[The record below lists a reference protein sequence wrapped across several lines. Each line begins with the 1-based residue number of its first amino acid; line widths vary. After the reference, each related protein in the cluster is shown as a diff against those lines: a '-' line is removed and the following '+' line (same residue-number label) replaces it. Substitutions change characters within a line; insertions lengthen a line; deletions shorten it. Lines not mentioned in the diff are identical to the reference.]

1 MSPNW
6 LKIKENNQQ
15 QLITHCL
22 FDQKFHLKHI
32 FKLNTSS
39 FGRSKKDNI
48 RPKLSFTLFE
58 NDSDSTTGWKGPM
71 GGFKVSLGIE
81 VKTFR
86 VL

>member
-1 MSPNW
+1 M
-6 LKIKENNQQ
+6 
-15 QLITHCL
+15 LIWSEIL
-22 FDQKFHLKHI
+22 FYLHYV

-39 FGRSKKDNI
+39 FGGTKKDNI

-81 VKTFR
+81 VKNAEFY
-86 VL
+86 